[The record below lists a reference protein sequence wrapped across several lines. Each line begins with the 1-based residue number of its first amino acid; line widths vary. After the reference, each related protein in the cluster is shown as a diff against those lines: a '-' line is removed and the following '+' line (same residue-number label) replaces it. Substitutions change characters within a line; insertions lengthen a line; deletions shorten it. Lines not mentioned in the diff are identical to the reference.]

1 MKEGEPCDLL
11 EQLAAEPA
19 FSMHKEDLAVLLR
32 PEAYIGR
39 CPEQVDT
46 SAQGT
51 PAARRHFRRYP

>member
-11 EQLAAEPA
+11 EQLA
-19 FSMHKEDLAVLLR
+19 FSMHTEDLAVLLR

>member
-11 EQLAAEPA
+11 EQLA
-19 FSMHKEDLAVLLR
+19 FSMHTEYLAVLLR